1 MILNNLQID
10 MLMDKLL
17 NENAPRSDVFVT
29 AYLCGLQKTK
39 YDSFCRMHTS
49 VPGVEN
55 ARMPLG

>member
-1 MILNNLQID
+1 

-17 NENAPRSDVFVT
+17 NENTPRSDVFVT

-39 YDSFCRMHTS
+39 YDSIWRMHTS